1 MPDAADQAAGDVL
14 EEGEIF
20 FLYRPTL
27 DVEHPHDLSQVQH
40 LYVALRPRG
49 QKRVRL
55 LVIGAKRLPTGEGN
69 DRNWGFVDA
78 VADDGAA
85 IEAGLREDSH
95 ETKTRGTRVQG
106 AARPAGEGVYALT
119 RVGGDVHLRYAL
131 ALPETPGSVQEAL
144 GIMHEGAV
152 GVSVKNPNAGSGAGP
167 GGAHPGGT
175 GMLERHKPDYSE
187 DEQALFGGNRWAPA
201 DPRLLDHR
209 GAEFILIA
217 VHEEGAALEA
227 SVPGELARAHSF
239 TYLRMARTRH
249 PVEPLFTGEWA

>member
-1 MPDAADQAAGDVL
+1 MPNAAAGDVL

-40 LYVALRPRG
+40 LYVAMRPRG

-55 LVIGAKRLPTGEGN
+55 LVIGGKRLPTGAGN

-78 VADDGAA
+78 VAEDGAA

-95 ETKTRGTRVQG
+95 ETKTRGLRVQG
-106 AARPAGEGVYALT
+106 AARPAGEGVYAMT

-131 ALPETPGSVQEAL
+131 ALPETPGPVQDAL
-144 GIMHEGAV
+144 GIAHEGAV
-152 GVSVKNPNAGSGAGP
+152 GVSVKNPDAGFADGRS
-167 GGAHPGGT
+167 GGT
-175 GMLERHKPDYSE
+175 GMLERHKPDYSTE
-187 DEQALFGGNRWAPA
+187 EQALFGGNRWAPA

-217 VHEEGAALEA
+217 VHDEGGDLEA
-227 SVPGELARAHSF
+227 PAPGEPARAHSF
-239 TYLRMARTRH
+239 TQLRMARTRH
-249 PVEPLFTGEWA
+249 PVAPLFTGEWA